1 MNEDSRADTLRGLQG
16 LINFLEIH
24 TEIELP
30 DFDFPIYFFG
40 ETATKNVKEVAHSL
54 GSFEKSESE
63 SYLTLRKKFGG
74 GVVIRAVFTRSAVCT
89 KRVIGTHKVMKDVY
103 PASVQPVR
111 VEVEED
117 IVEWDCPSLL
127 RGDVP
132 DEAVEMPVEDTPD
145 DEIPF

>member
-1 MNEDSRADTLRGLQG
+1 MNKHTRADTLRGLQG
-16 LINFLEIH
+16 LIDFLEVH

-30 DFDFPIYFFG
+30 NFDFPIYFFG
-40 ETATKNVKEVAHSL
+40 EEAKKNVKEVAHSL
-54 GSFEKSESE
+54 GSFEKNEND

-74 GVVIRAVFTRSAVCT
+74 GVILRAVFTRSAVCT
-89 KRVIGTHKVMKDVY
+89 KRVIGTRKVMKDVY
-103 PASVQPVR
+103 PDSVESTR

-132 DEAVEMPVEDTPD
+132 DEAVEMPIEDAPD
-145 DEIPF
+145 DEIQF